1 MGRVEKTAQIEPQEA
16 DFFPTIK
23 LWLETGVCD
32 KICIVALSTKSKDKL
47 SIKTG

>member
-1 MGRVEKTAQIEPQEA
+1 MAKVEKTAQIEPQEV

-23 LWLETGVCD
+23 LWLETGICG
-32 KICIVALSTKSKDKL
+32 KICTVALSRKSKDKL